1 MKMRRIC
8 ATPHLGEELLEKMG
22 IFERTPEK
30 KVETPRKKGEPVKAD
45 LYRMITKAV
54 MWRDYVKNFEEILIG
69 QNAGFAL
76 GCVQIWET
84 GGSIF

>member
-30 KVETPRKKGEPVKAD
+30 KVETPRKKGEPKKVD
-45 LYRMITKAV
+45 IGSYNDHPIMSTRG
-54 MWRDYVKNFEEILIG
+54 RDAFLLDFMKYLI
-69 QNAGFAL
+69 
-76 GCVQIWET
+76 
-84 GGSIF
+84 